1 MASGLIQEMLRAIP
15 ALFANRLAAF
25 AVVAFLGGWLG
36 PAALGKYLFAVG
48 VIQIACV
55 AGGLGL
61 TTAGVRLLP
70 LYVQDGERHLFR
82 GFIRFA
88 GLAVVLA
95 SAGVGLS
102 LSLGVHAYLGSEAS
116 LPPVWWIATLISIG
130 LLLNGIFRAVGFTWL
145 ATIPQGSFRSLATL
159 SLAGLGLVTVGELT
173 SRHAVLAFGGATL
186 LGVLLQL
193 FVGGRGRRAL
203 FLDHAEYRPREWLGT
218 GMQYYPMDLARAVAL
233 HGPTIALRLLESSE
247 AAGHYGAVMALVNFL
262 LIPERAGLVAA
273 QRQFAPLFRS
283 GGLRGIEPLLST
295 LTKVSLVVGIPAL
308 VGFSVFPHLFLSLV
322 SADFA
327 EAGALVP
334 ILGAATFLG
343 ALNLLPLSALSMT
356 QHVTFARRFSVTT
369 QMLGIAVAV
378 IAVLNGGIYGV
389 AWTLLGITCLRS
401 TVLATYWAT
410 RRGQEPGR

>member
-1 MASGLIQEMLRAIP
+1 
-15 ALFANRLAAF
+15 
-25 AVVAFLGGWLG
+25 
-36 PAALGKYLFAVG
+36 
-48 VIQIACV
+48 
-55 AGGLGL
+55 GGLGL
-61 TTAGVRLLP
+61 TSASARLLP

-116 LPPVWWIATLISIG
+116 LSSVWWIATLIAIG

-145 ATIPQGSFRSLATL
+145 ATVPQGSFRSLATL
-159 SLAGLGLVTVGELT
+159 SLAGLALVTVGELT
-173 SRHAVLAFGGATL
+173 SRQAVLAFGGATF

-193 FVGGRGRRAL
+193 LVGGRGRRAL
-203 FLDHAEYRPREWLGT
+203 FLDQAEYRPREWLGM
-218 GMQYYPMDLARAVAL
+218 GMQYYPLDLARAVSL
-233 HGPTIALRLLESSE
+233 HGPTIALRLLESPE

-262 LIPERAGLVAA
+262 WIPERAGLVAA

-308 VGFSVFPHLFLSLV
+308 VGFTVFPHLFMSLV
-322 SADFA
+322 SSDFA
-327 EAGALVP
+327 EAGALVQ

-343 ALNLLPLSALSMT
+343 ALNLLPQTALSMT
-356 QHVTFARRFSVTT
+356 PHVTFARRVTLTT
-369 QMLGIAVAV
+369 QMLGLVVAV
-378 IAVLNGGIYGV
+378 IAVRSGGIYAV
-389 AWTLLGITCLRS
+389 AWTMLGITCLRS
-401 TVLATYWAT
+401 TVLATYWTT